1 MKRLLIILAVM
12 AFVFGC
18 TEPQSPLFRKAWEL
32 VEDRPDSA
40 RVILEKVR
48 MDALTKSG
56 QAEYGLLKTIVD
68 YKTFGTIRNDSL
80 ISASIAYYDRHGDE
94 WRRGRAYLYRG
105 ALKMYRA
112 HDMPNSIMDSIVI
125 DQDTLVAQKVP
136 PEYHQGAIKDIKTA
150 EAIAEDIDDE
160 KLKNH
165 AYELMAYTNI
175 SFEDYSRILKYS
187 QKWLDSSIKL
197 NDSVKILRSL
207 FLCASTYNRMGKTDS
222 AYVYL
227 KKGVELAKHADTWLP
242 AYEQYSDKAEVYLT
256 LGVIKYA
263 EDSLKVWEE
272 MKGYQTR
279 AQSLKE
285 QGKYEEAIRQAKLG
299 LKYSDRQNRLKCW
312 ELLYEIYNLMGNQE
326 QASFSKNQKY
336 NGMISGR
343 RMDTKMADWQW
354 NLDNERQSKEFNH
367 RLSWMQ
373 GLIIAL
379 IVIVAL
385 AIGVGML
392 LHRRK
397 VRKLSFRLDE
407 DARRITELHTNIEQ
421 LEKSGEQNG
430 QEMERMKE
438 ELENRMERISGTLLV
453 GTQMFSQLQQR
464 QCIAEATAK
473 EQQCLVDYFAQLRP
487 KRWQEWERKYNG
499 LSTAQYIF
507 LIMQDDLHFDD
518 ETIAAILDV
527 KRTSVRSMRSRI
539 KGRER

>member
-68 YKTFGTIRNDSL
+68 YKTFGTIKNDSL

-112 HDMPNSIMDSIVI
+112 HDIPNSIMDSIVI

-227 KKGVELAKHADTWLP
+227 KKGVELAKHAGTWLQ
-242 AYEQYSDKAEVYLT
+242 AYEQYSKNSEIYLT
-256 LGVIKYA
+256 LGGIKCA
-263 EDSLKVWEE
+263 EDSLKVLEE
-272 MKGYQTR
+272 MKGYLTR

-285 QGKYEEAIRQAKLG
+285 QGRYDEAIRQVKQG
-299 LKYSDRQNRLKCW
+299 MKYGGQQNRLKCW
-312 ELLYEIYNLMGNQE
+312 ELLYEIYKLMGDQE
-326 QASFSKNQKY
+326 QASFAKSQIY
-336 NGMISGR
+336 NGMYSWG
-343 RMDTKMADWQW
+343 RMDTSMTDWQR
-354 NLDNERQSKEFNH
+354 NLDNERQTKKLNH

-373 GLIIAL
+373 GLTIAL
-379 IVIVAL
+379 IMVVAIAIV
-385 AIGVGML
+385 VGTWW
-392 LHRRK
+392 HRRK

-407 DARRITELHTNIEQ
+407 DAQRISELRTKIELQ
-421 LEKSGEQNG
+421 EKSGAENS
-430 QEMERMKE
+430 QEMARLKE
-438 ELENRMERISGTLLV
+438 ELENRMERISGTLLI

-527 KRTSVRSMRSRI
+527 KRVSVRSMRARI
-539 KGRER
+539 KKSER

>member
-12 AFVFGC
+12 AFVYGC

-68 YKTFGTIRNDSL
+68 YKTFGTIKNDSL

-112 HDMPNSIMDSIVI
+112 QDIPNSIKDSIVI

-197 NDSVKILRSL
+197 NDSVKTLRSL

-227 KKGVELAKHADTWLP
+227 KKGVELAKHAGTWLQ
-242 AYEQYSDKAEVYLT
+242 AYEQYSKNSEIYLT
-256 LGVIKYA
+256 LGGIKCA
-263 EDSLKVWEE
+263 EDSLKVLEE
-272 MKGYQTR
+272 MKGYLTR

-285 QGKYEEAIRQAKLG
+285 QGRYDEAIRQVKQG
-299 LKYSDRQNRLKCW
+299 MKYGGQQNRLKCW
-312 ELLYEIYNLMGNQE
+312 ELLYEIYKLMGDQE
-326 QASFSKNQKY
+326 QASFAKSQIY
-336 NGMISGR
+336 NGMYSWG
-343 RMDTKMADWQW
+343 RMDTSMTDWQR
-354 NLDNERQSKEFNH
+354 NLDNERQTKKLNH

-373 GLIIAL
+373 GLTIAL
-379 IVIVAL
+379 IMVVAIAIV
-385 AIGVGML
+385 VGTWW
-392 LHRRK
+392 HRRK
-397 VRKLSFRLDE
+397 VRRLSFRLDE
-407 DARRITELHTNIEQ
+407 DARRISELRTKIEQ
-421 LEKSGEQNG
+421 QEKSGQENS
-430 QEMERMKE
+430 QEMARLKE

-487 KRWQEWERKYNG
+487 KRWQEWERKYSA
-499 LSTAQYIF
+499 LSTAQYVF
-507 LIMQDDLHFDD
+507 LLMQDDLRYDD
-518 ETIAAILDV
+518 EAIAAALNV